1 MINLH
6 RFDLLTLRLY
16 VAVVDAGSLTAG
28 SRTLGLSLAAAS
40 KRVAELEQ
48 HCGVTL
54 LVRSKRGVTPT
65 PAGQS
70 MYHHAVDVVARLE
83 HLALAMDD
91 FRSGATGQ
99 LRLWANNSAFAG
111 FLPRLLADFMAA
123 HPGVSVD
130 LEDALSE
137 ESVRAVLSGVAE
149 LAIIGENTPLEGL
162 STQVCDVDEL
172 VLVMP
177 RGHALATD
185 DDSPVPLATVLDHDF
200 VSLARSTSLMRR
212 IAAEAESINRPVRI
226 RIQVRSFDA
235 MCHMVSVGLGLAILP
250 RAATAPHLA
259 ARALRLR
266 PLGALNTRRRLLLA
280 MRSQATLS
288 GPAQALVDMVAARA
302 AALGFAEPPL

>member
-6 RFDLLTLRLY
+6 RFDLMTLRLY
-16 VAVVDAGSLTAG
+16 MVVVDAGSLTAG
-28 SRTLGLSLAAAS
+28 SRSLGLSLAAAS

-70 MYHHAVDVVARLE
+70 MYHHAVDVVARLQ

-111 FLPRLLADFMAA
+111 FLPRLLADYTAA

-172 VLVMP
+172 VLIMP
-177 RGHALATD
+177 PGHALDTESAA
-185 DDSPVPLATVLDHDF
+185 PVPLATVLDHDF

-212 IAAEAESINRPVRI
+212 IAAEAEAINRPVRI

-250 RAATAPHLA
+250 RAATTPHLA

-266 PLGALNTRRRLLLA
+266 PLGALNTQRRLLLA
-280 MRSQATLS
+280 MRSQAMLS
-288 GPAQALVDMVAARA
+288 GPAQALVDMVATRA
-302 AALGFAEPPL
+302 ASLGFTAAGR

>member
-1 MINLH
+1 MLALAGAGLGIP
-6 RFDLLTLRLY
+6 LLLILLDESENAFADIHSA
-16 VAVVDAGSLTAG
+16 AVSSGI
-28 SRTLGLSLAAAS
+28 
-40 KRVAELEQ
+40 
-48 HCGVTL
+48 
-54 LVRSKRGVTPT
+54 LVPVKV
-65 PAGQS
+65 
-70 MYHHAVDVVARLE
+70 E

-177 RGHALATD
+177 RGHALDTD

-302 AALGFAEPPL
+302 VALGFAEPPL

>member
-1 MINLH
+1 
-6 RFDLLTLRLY
+6 
-16 VAVVDAGSLTAG
+16 
-28 SRTLGLSLAAAS
+28 
-40 KRVAELEQ
+40 
-48 HCGVTL
+48 
-54 LVRSKRGVTPT
+54 
-65 PAGQS
+65 
-70 MYHHAVDVVARLE
+70 
-83 HLALAMDD
+83 
-91 FRSGATGQ
+91 
-99 LRLWANNSAFAG
+99 
-111 FLPRLLADFMAA
+111 LPRLLADYMAA

-162 STQVCDVDEL
+162 STLVCDVDEL

-177 RGHALATD
+177 RGHALDTD
-185 DDSPVPLATVLDHDF
+185 DESPVPLSTVLDHDF

-259 ARALRLR
+259 ARSLRLR

-288 GPAQALVDMVAARA
+288 GPAQALVDMMAARA
-302 AALGFAEPPL
+302 AGLGFKEA

>member
-1 MINLH
+1 MTVTPSANNPPLLQVQDLH
-6 RFDLLTLRLY
+6 VRFGPKEVVRGVNFHIAAGEKLALVGESGSGKTITALSLLRLAGNAAITGQATLQGRGDLL
-16 VAVVDAGSLTAG
+16 ALTE
-28 SRTLGLSLAAAS
+28 R
-40 KRVAELEQ
+40 EM
-48 HCGVTL
+48 
-54 LVRSKRGVTPT
+54 RGVRGGDIAMVFQEPMT
-65 PAGQS
+65 
-70 MYHHAVDVVARLE
+70 
-83 HLALAMDD
+83 ALNPLMTIGLQIAEILQLKKGLT
-91 FRSGATGQ
+91 GAQ
-99 LRLWANNSAFAG
+99 CAQAAIE
-111 FLPRLLADFMAA
+111 LLAQTGIDPA
-123 HPGVSVD
+123 
-130 LEDALSE
+130 
-137 ESVRAVLSGVAE
+137 
-149 LAIIGENTPLEGL
+149 
-162 STQVCDVDEL
+162 QVDEL

-177 RGHALATD
+177 RGHALDTD

-302 AALGFAEPPL
+302 VALGFAEPQL